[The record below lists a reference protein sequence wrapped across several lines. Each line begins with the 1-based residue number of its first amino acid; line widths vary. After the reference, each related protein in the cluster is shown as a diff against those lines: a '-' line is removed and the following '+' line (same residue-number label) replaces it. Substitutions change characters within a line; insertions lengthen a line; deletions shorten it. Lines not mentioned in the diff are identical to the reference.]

1 MNKHLDPYRAEQARQ
16 RRAANLTRQ
25 AAIRKTEDA
34 SLGDPIRSRPTPFIE
49 SLQPN
54 ASLESLQTD
63 ALNHY
68 IKKAEIQH
76 TLERSKWLTEPIT
89 STSNS
94 ENEIEMVQQLQVQYD
109 KASEAM
115 ASAELDPEH
124 RQELVNQ
131 QKEAEA
137 AIGRIKEE
145 QKQRRQHQ
153 IRHDNA
159 AEAMARIVDLNM
171 GSGKDRTRLNI
182 QRCIEEFGRHNT
194 DKDLGPKP
202 ASTQTPPRE
211 ATDVPIRS
219 GPDTGS
225 SEVQIAILTAKINVL
240 VNNVRNKDK
249 HNKRNL
255 RLLVHKRQKLLAYLR
270 RKERGGPRWQNI
282 VDRLGINDAMW
293 KGEISL
299 S

>member
-16 RRAANLTRQ
+16 RRAANLTRR
-25 AAIRKTEDA
+25 AAIRKEDA
-34 SLGDPIRSRPTPFIE
+34 ALGDPIRSRPTPFIE
-49 SLQPN
+49 SLQPS
-54 ASLESLQTD
+54 APLEALKTD
-63 ALNHY
+63 SLNHY
-68 IKKAEIQH
+68 IKKDEIER

-94 ENEIEMVQQLQVQYD
+94 ENETEMLQQLQAQCD
-109 KASEAM
+109 KANEAM
-115 ASAELDPEH
+115 ASAELDPER
-124 RQELVNQ
+124 RQEILNQ
-131 QKEAEA
+131 QKEAQA
-137 AIGRIKEE
+137 AIGRIKKE
-145 QKQRRQHQ
+145 QEQRQQHQ
-153 IRHDNA
+153 TQHDNA
-159 AEAMARIVDLNM
+159 AQAMARIVDLNM

-194 DKDLGPKP
+194 DKHLAPKP
-202 ASTQTPPRE
+202 ASTQTRPRE
-211 ATDVPIRS
+211 ATDVPVRS

-282 VDRLGINDAMW
+282 VDSLGINDAMW